1 MESFHNAEKAIFKQ
15 YWRKIPLIVP
25 ICFLCMELYSVN
37 FWHYMM
43 GKERSKVI
51 FIVQTVSAERKR
63 EVFLYLLDCWFLL
76 QIELHT
82 VSLLSVWAWLYIF
95 LTDKWENYGLILDF
109 SLQWMHRS
117 ILRQAPVKAVDDA
130 GLKVSQAE
138 GCLYNGVWSSGTCP
152 FYSSTATFS
161 LNVAPSLTS
170 GLHSTG
176 V

>member
-1 MESFHNAEKAIFKQ
+1 
-15 YWRKIPLIVP
+15 
-25 ICFLCMELYSVN
+25 
-37 FWHYMM
+37 
-43 GKERSKVI
+43 
-51 FIVQTVSAERKR
+51 
-63 EVFLYLLDCWFLL
+63 
-76 QIELHT
+76 
-82 VSLLSVWAWLYIF
+82 
-95 LTDKWENYGLILDF
+95 
-109 SLQWMHRS
+109 
-117 ILRQAPVKAVDDA
+117 VKAVDDA